1 MNELTEEE
9 VLHIAHL
16 ARIEISHDEM
26 ESYKKEL
33 NEIMNQINRVNEV
46 NIDTCDYIFSPT
58 ENKNEYIPDVGL
70 EESIDIKVNAPKT
83 SGNYIEVRRV
93 IND

>member
-58 ENKNEYIPDVGL
+58 ENKNEYIPDFH
-70 EESIDIKVNAPKT
+70 
-83 SGNYIEVRRV
+83 YIYGYLNHYFLFFYYFCFY
-93 IND
+93 IYL